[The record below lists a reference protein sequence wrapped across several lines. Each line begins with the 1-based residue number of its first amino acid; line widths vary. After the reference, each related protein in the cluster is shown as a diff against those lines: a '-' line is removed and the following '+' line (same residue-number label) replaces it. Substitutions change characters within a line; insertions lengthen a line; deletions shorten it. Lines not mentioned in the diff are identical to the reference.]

1 MESLLREYLI
11 ELLYRASR
19 SNLPELPSVPRLGH
33 MIVVD
38 LISLWVKFVFTLKQS
53 AVPESLLIRSAPIPC
68 SSCHI
73 VEHFI
78 SILVVVLSDSAVFI
92 CTWHVRPNVDV
103 RLFPSE
109 ERSLLV
115 RVEF

>member
-11 ELLYRASR
+11 DLLYRASR
-19 SNLPELPSVPRLGH
+19 SNLPELPSIPGLGH
-33 MIVVD
+33 MIVVG
-38 LISLWVKFVFTLKQS
+38 LISLRVKFMFVFKQS

-92 CTWHVRPNVDV
+92 CTWHVRPNVVV
-103 RLFPSE
+103 RLLPSE
-109 ERSLLV
+109 EHSLLV